1 MRIGDRGRDLLVSG
15 AFLLVIAGLVIVG
28 WLNRGSSIVLE
39 KGQVAPSLE
48 LPRLEGGTLSLEELR
63 GKVVLLNI
71 WATWCPP
78 CVKEMPS
85 MQRVYEK
92 HREDGLEI
100 VAVAVD
106 DEPGI
111 RQPDGRIE
119 GLVSDFVDRLGL
131 TFPVVVDPTGETE
144 RRFGTDYLPTTY
156 LIDREG
162 RIRVTEVGGRFWD
175 EEPFIDMVISLL
187 EEED

>member
-1 MRIGDRGRDLLVSG
+1 MVSAG
-15 AFLLVIAGLVIVG
+15 FLLAVGALVAVG
-28 WLNRGSSIVLE
+28 WLNRGSDPGLE
-39 KGQVAPSLE
+39 EGEPAPALE
-48 LPRLEGGTLSLEELR
+48 LPSIEGGTVALDALR

-85 MQRVYEK
+85 MQKVYEE
-92 HREDGLEI
+92 HGDRGLEI

-106 DEPGI
+106 DQPGV

-119 GLVSDFVDRLGL
+119 GLVSDFVERYGL
-131 TFPVVVDPTGETE
+131 TFPVVVDPTGDTE
-144 RRFGTDYLPTTY
+144 RRFDTEYLPTTF

-162 RIRVTEVGGRFWD
+162 RIRAREVGGRFWD
-175 EEPFIDMVISLL
+175 QKPYINMVKSLL
-187 EEED
+187 EEN